1 MKMRWWDKCLC
12 LLKCIEILDII
23 WSEILWGGIV
33 MVKEIFYIIILIYY
47 FSGNLYIGYVYFIVV
62 GDVIVRYKRM

>member
-1 MKMRWWDKCLC
+1 
-12 LLKCIEILDII
+12 
-23 WSEILWGGIV
+23 